1 MFRVSGNQISITAGD
16 TALMAICPDE
26 TGYVPTANDRA
37 IFTVRERPKR
47 RALIEKTIAPEADGR
62 FVVCFE
68 SEDTARLNPREYVW
82 DVRLAIQANV
92 DENGEVTDAEQI
104 ITPCPPGILFVMAA
118 IGELSSA
125 ANNGFGQP
133 VNQTLRIRFEK
144 LMQGPR
150 GEPGRDGEKGEKGDP
165 GAKGDKGDPGAPG
178 ARGEK
183 GEKGDPGRD
192 GSPGATGA
200 TPRFTVTAVTGEAG
214 TAASVTQSGTAENP
228 MVEFTIPQGMKGD
241 TGETGEKGAPGKDA
255 PQEVVLYTAQTLDD
269 AQQTQARENIGAA
282 DEARQNILVG
292 SETGNPITVD
302 DAFAAPLR
310 GLTVY
315 GKSTQDGTPSPDNPV
330 PIASAGDGGSVA
342 VKVTGKNLL
351 DLNEILDLVS
361 GSSQS
366 TVKDGHITGT
376 AESKYSQIGF
386 ILKDKLS
393 TQYTMSLSGGA
404 AGLSTELRV
413 YIWDNNSLGNY
424 VAGKT
429 APAGEKASCTFKTDG
444 KHEYA
449 VWFRP
454 NGISDYDFYDIQLEL
469 GSTVTSY
476 EPYREQLLTLPTP
489 NGLPGIPVTS
499 GGNYTDQS
507 GQQWVCDEVDFG
519 KGVKVQRVDKGA
531 FDATKALA
539 EQNAILA
546 TPIETPLTP
555 AELAA
560 YKALTTYAP
569 DTVVQAAD
577 GAGIKLGYQKDVNLA
592 INWKPTVNQL
602 KSEKANKSIVS
613 DAWQGGKTYAVGTYC
628 IYNDNLFKAAVQT
641 SAKPGNGSD
650 WVQCNVTNE
659 LKAQGDT
666 LSKAYVKEYFT
677 NKLDKTRPVTYPVLP
692 YGGYLVIA
700 YNYVSAAIFL
710 VRGEGPVGFVFRISP
725 ASDRNLISCKC
736 ENAQLELT
744 STEDASATVSIIRL
758 Y

>member
-68 SEDTARLNPREYVW
+68 SEDTARLKPREYVW

-150 GEPGRDGEKGEKGDP
+150 GEPGRDGAKGEKGDP
-165 GAKGDKGDPGAPG
+165 GAKGEKGDPGAPG

-241 TGETGEKGAPGKDA
+241 TGEKGEKGDPGKDA
-255 PQEVVLYTAQTLDD
+255 PREAVLYTAQTLDD
-269 AQQTQARENIGAA
+269 AQKAQARENIGAA
-282 DEARQNILVG
+282 DAARQNILVG
-292 SETGNPITVD
+292 SETGNPIAVD

-315 GKSTQDGTPSPDNPV
+315 GRSTQDGTPTPDAPV
-330 PIASAGDGGSVA
+330 PIVSAGDGGS
-342 VKVTGKNLL
+342 
-351 DLNEILDLVS
+351 
-361 GSSQS
+361 
-366 TVKDGHITGT
+366 ITIT
-376 AESKYSQIGF
+376 
-386 ILKDKLS
+386 LS
-393 TQYTMSLSGGA
+393 D
-404 AGLSTELRV
+404 R
-413 YIWDNNSLGNY
+413 N
-424 VAGKT
+424 GKT
-429 APAGEKASCTFKTDG
+429 QT
-444 KHEYA
+444 
-449 VWFRP
+449 
-454 NGISDYDFYDIQLEL
+454 
-469 GSTVTSY
+469 
-476 EPYREQLLTLPTP
+476 LTLPTP
-489 NGLPGIPVTS
+489 NGLPGIPVKS
-499 GGNYTDQS
+499 GGNYTDPQ
-507 GQQWVCDEVDFG
+507 GQQWICDEIDL
-519 KGVKVQRVDKGA
+519 KRGVKVQRVNRLKLDGLSWTYQSTATNKNDAFGSSIPASQAGITLGYSLCQYAIYDGIAYDIEMKGDCRCYVWNRSVALQFKTGSGINSVDA
-531 FDATKALA
+531 FSEWLKVRPDAS
-539 EQNAILA
+539 ISYCLA

-555 AELAA
+555 DEIAA
-560 YKALTTYAP
+560 YKALTAYAP
-569 DTVVQAAD
+569 DTVVQASD
-577 GAGIKLGYQKDVNLA
+577 GAGVKLDYQRDANIA
-592 INWKPTVNQL
+592 INNWKPTVSQL

-613 DAWQGGKTYAVGTYC
+613 DAWQSGKTYAVGTYC
-628 IYNDNLFKAAVQT
+628 IYNDNLFRAAVQT

-650 WVQCNVTNE
+650 WVQCNIANE
-659 LKAQGDT
+659 LEAQGDT
-666 LSKAYVKEYFT
+666 LNNAYVKAYFSS
-677 NKLDKTRPVTYPVLP
+677 KLDKARPVTYPVLP

-710 VRGEGPVGFVFRISP
+710 VRGEGPIGFVFRISP

-744 STEDASATVSIIRL
+744 STEEASATVSIIRL